1 MSRDTL
7 YKEISNLERKI
18 NLLLAEHTRLKEQLE
33 YKEQENDTLR
43 SKIENQ
49 ETRLTGFQNK
59 QNISKIVSNTV
70 VGKED
75 AAELKRVLDEYIKE
89 IDKCIIHL
97 GEA

>member
-18 NLLLAEHTRLKEQLE
+18 NLLLAEHTRLKEELG
-33 YKEQENDTLR
+33 YKDQENDRLR
-43 SKIENQ
+43 SKIEQQ
-49 ETRLTGFQNK
+49 EARLSDFQNK
-59 QNISKIVSNTV
+59 QNSSKIVSNTA

-75 AAELKRVLDEYIKE
+75 AVELKRVLDEYIKE
-89 IDKCIIHL
+89 IDKCITQL

>member
-33 YKEQENDTLR
+33 FKEQENDSLR
-43 SKIENQ
+43 LKIENQ
-49 ETRLTGFQNK
+49 EARLTSFQNK
-59 QNISKIVSNTV
+59 QNISKIVGNTV

-75 AAELKRVLDEYIKE
+75 AAELKSVLDEYINE
-89 IDKCIIHL
+89 IDKCIAHL

>member
-1 MSRDTL
+1 L

-33 YKEQENDTLR
+33 YKEQENDSLR

-49 ETRLTGFQNK
+49 EARLSGFQNK

-89 IDKCIIHL
+89 IDKCITHL